1 MGNFLIKQKKNNL
14 IQIKPYNNDEYNNE
28 YNKLLEIIN
37 KNKSDNRNKWRP
49 NDNLYNRY
57 NLYEIESLCIKKSKD
72 KIKILEEKIKILE
85 DKINN
90 VKINNNYDKITD
102 MNNKTDL
109 INYESEIILLKS
121 KIDKFNETFN
131 LNLWFDYNNMIKN
144 LIINNDLYFVN
155 INNLITSQNLYI
167 YLLSQIR
174 LLYDIKNDEKDI
186 LNKLNKLNNVIDL
199 KYVIYKI
206 NDDNNKSVD
215 KINLLDN
222 LLGEDKNKMFLKNKI
237 DVIS

>member
-14 IQIKPYNNDEYNNE
+14 IQVKPYDNDDYNNE